1 MRVLIGMA
9 SVARWERSL
18 EREDERDLIELARQ
32 GEPEAAET
40 LLRRHELLLFRTCR
54 HLLPI
59 GEDVEGAVQETMLR
73 ALRHLAHF
81 SGEGSFGG
89 WLTAIAVN
97 YCRDRL
103 RRHRLVPFTSLEVN
117 DENENSPLAVVPS
130 AEPSP
135 ERIAMAREAV
145 RRLRQ
150 EVAALPRRQREVFA
164 LRFFV
169 GLDLAGIAQALA
181 VDVGTVKTHLHR
193 AVQRVRSVVEEA
205 RP

>member
-1 MRVLIGMA
+1 MA
-9 SVARWERSL
+9 SVARWERAL

-40 LLRRHELLLFRTCR
+40 LLRSYELLLFRTCR
-54 HLLPI
+54 HLLPV

-73 ALRHLAHF
+73 ALRHLARF

-89 WLTAIAVN
+89 WLVAIAVN
-97 YCRDRL
+97 YCRDLL
-103 RRHRLVPFTSLEVN
+103 RRRRLVPFTSLEVN

-130 AEPSP
+130 GEPSP
-135 ERIAMAREAV
+135 ERVAMAREAV
-145 RRLRQ
+145 RRLRR

-169 GLDLAGIAQALA
+169 GLDLSGIAEALA

-193 AVQRVRSVVEEA
+193 AVQRVRGVVEEA